1 VFVRVAGNILVLV
14 FIFSLQITAQEIQ
27 NNILSADS
35 TKPTINYLQEKMQFK
50 NFFRDN
56 LNKRMGQT
64 DLSSLRL
71 YNEINDNLQLPQDYF
86 LFYEDNFKDSTEDFK
101 QSFALLM
108 EYAKH
113 NQNKYDLGE
122 FGRYL
127 GISRNILAI
136 ILALISVAR

>member
-1 VFVRVAGNILVLV
+1 MRVAGNILVLLS
-14 FIFSLQITAQEIQ
+14 IITLQLTAQET
-27 NNILSADS
+27 NNKTSSVDS
-35 TKPTINYLQEKMQFK
+35 TKQRINYQHEKMQFK

-56 LNKRMGQT
+56 LHKRMNQT
-64 DLSSLRL
+64 DLSSLSL
-71 YNEINDNLQLPQDYF
+71 YNEINDNLVLSDDYF
-86 LFYEDNFKDSTEDFK
+86 LSYEDNFKDSTEDFK

-127 GISRNILAI
+127 GISRDILAI
-136 ILALISVAR
+136 ILAIISVAK